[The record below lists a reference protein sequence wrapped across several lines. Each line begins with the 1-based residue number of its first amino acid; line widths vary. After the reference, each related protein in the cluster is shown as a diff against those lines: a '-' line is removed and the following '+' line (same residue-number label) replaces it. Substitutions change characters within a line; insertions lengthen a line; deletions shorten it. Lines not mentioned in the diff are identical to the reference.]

1 MVGQHPEMYALPEVN
16 LLAGETYRHITRLY
30 GMRRCFQDGLLR
42 AIAELGLGAQT
53 FKTIALAHAWL
64 QENSGVSTSSLFAKL
79 SDWVAPKTMVDGSR
93 IYCLHSVC
101 LPRLQYAFPEARYL
115 HLLRH
120 PKSVLDS
127 MQKVLPRQPFGADML
142 WLRPHLEIME
152 FLEEIPP
159 ERQVRLR
166 VEDLLYSPDLYLK
179 QIAEWLEIS
188 RDTASIES
196 MKHPELSPFASYGP
210 VNARYG
216 NDSDFLENPALRT
229 TPKRPQPP
237 EIPSPSDTGLA
248 FTEETQK
255 YASLFGYFVH
265 G

>member
-1 MVGQHPEMYALPEVN
+1 
-16 LLAGETYRHITRLY
+16 
-30 GMRRCFQDGLLR
+30 
-42 AIAELGLGAQT
+42 
-53 FKTIALAHAWL
+53 
-64 QENSGVSTSSLFAKL
+64 
-79 SDWVAPKTMVDGSR
+79 
-93 IYCLHSVC
+93 
-101 LPRLQYAFPEARYL
+101 
-115 HLLRH
+115 
-120 PKSVLDS
+120 
-127 MQKVLPRQPFGADML
+127 MQKALPRQPFGADML

-166 VEDLLYSPDLYLK
+166 VEDLLYAPGLYLK

-188 RDTASIES
+188 TDTTSIES

-229 TPKRPQPP
+229 TPKRSQPP
-237 EIPSPSDTGLA
+237 EIPSSSDAGLA

-255 YASLFGYFVH
+255 YASLFGYFDH